1 MRAPG
6 TATDVTVEGDGA
18 ARIEFTP
25 TAPGPV
31 TMRLVDRPGDAVAGP
46 RRGARGRRA
55 AARGRA
61 SNPALVRRVVA
72 DPSGWALQ
80 IPLVQPGGAPGS
92 PVLEIVPLPT

>member
-1 MRAPG
+1 M
-6 TATDVTVEGDGA
+6 TVEGDGA

-31 TMRLVDRPGDAVAGP
+31 TMRLVIDQGALSRALGAEPEVVGPLRTAGVD
-46 RRGARGRRA
+46 
-55 AARGRA
+55 
-61 SNPALVRRVVA
+61 PALVRRVVA
-72 DPSGWALQ
+72 DPSGWALE